1 MNYTWSITSNNGD
14 TCTDHTILEFFII
27 NMIWYYQSK
36 DHADKYRDFFYFL
49 LRTLEETRCSNGF
62 ASCKKNKNWQLSPR
76 FCRATYHG
84 SCRGWWLPCFMKKET
99 AFVFQIVL
107 SAVSWL
113 RADDHNALASEG
125 LLATSIFLTK
135 IETKP
140 NELSIKQQQ
149 LIIRIME

>member
-1 MNYTWSITSNNGD
+1 
-14 TCTDHTILEFFII
+14 
-27 NMIWYYQSK
+27 
-36 DHADKYRDFFYFL
+36 
-49 LRTLEETRCSNGF
+49 
-62 ASCKKNKNWQLSPR
+62 
-76 FCRATYHG
+76 
-84 SCRGWWLPCFMKKET
+84 MKKET

-107 SAVSWL
+107 SAVSSL